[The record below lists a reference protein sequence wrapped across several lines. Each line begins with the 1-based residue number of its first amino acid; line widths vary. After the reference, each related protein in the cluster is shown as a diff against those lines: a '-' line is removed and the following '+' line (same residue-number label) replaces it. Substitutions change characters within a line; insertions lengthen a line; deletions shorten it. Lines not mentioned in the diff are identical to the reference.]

1 MAIFICALEWFL
13 SPRFDMFLVMPF
25 YFFFVVGFV
34 AICVKITT
42 KLERLVPLL
51 VLGQG
56 LVQIF

>member
-1 MAIFICALEWFL
+1 MAIFVCALEWFL
-13 SPRFDMFLVMPF
+13 CPRFDMFLVVPF
-25 YFFFVVGFV
+25 YFFFDVGFV

-42 KLERLVPLL
+42 KLERLVPLP